1 MGTIEYREF
10 YNQIK
15 KDGVFL
21 DYVLAKVDCEK
32 QVFDRGVSYKPEN
45 NQVFFLLEGAFLL
58 MEDSHCYHYHQKKDF
73 FYWPQNLEQF
83 ELHFI
88 TRSKVLIFDEEE
100 FLMILEKEGVLSYFF
115 FLMLESK
122 LDFQY
127 LTIRKRRSFN
137 ADHYHLRRIFLLF
150 LGDREIDVTQDIAL
164 PPWITLEV
172 LSAVSGMSVAKVR
185 SLLMSMKEQNWL
197 SSTGKRKIMTRK
209 LLDFL
214 LEEKNKRL
222 GSLVIS
228 RKKQV

>member
-21 DYVLAKVDCEK
+21 DYVLAKVGHKK
-32 QVFDRGVSYKPEN
+32 QVFDRGVSYKPGE

-58 MEDSHCYHYHQKKDF
+58 TEDSHCYHYHQKKDF

-88 TRSKVLIFDEEE
+88 TRSKVLVFEEEE
-100 FLMILEKEGVLSYFF
+100 FLMVLEKEGVLSYFF
-115 FLMLESK
+115 FLMLENK

-127 LTIRKRRSFN
+127 LTIRKRRTFN

-150 LGDREIDVTQDIAL
+150 IGDREIDVTQNVAL

-172 LSAVSGMSVAKVR
+172 LATVSGMSVAKVR
-185 SLLMSMKEQNWL
+185 SLLLSMKEQDWL
-197 SSTGKRKIMTRK
+197 SSTGKRKIMTPK
-209 LLDFL
+209 LLNFL
-214 LEEKNKRL
+214 MEEKNKRL
-222 GSLVIS
+222 GLSVNS